1 MKTLLVSLILTVAF
15 LPCAARA
22 EQTPAPTQRAFETPD
37 EAAKAFVAALK
48 TGENAPLV
56 EIFGTKHR
64 DLIGTVDAARDREL
78 RGRFAKMAED
88 RQRLR
93 VNDDGSVT
101 HGRRV

>member
-1 MKTLLVSLILTVAF
+1 MKTFLVSLILTVAS
-15 LPCAARA
+15 LSCVARA
-22 EQTPAPTQRAFETPD
+22 EQTPTATQRAFETPD
-37 EAAKAFVAALK
+37 EAAKALVAALK

-64 DLIGTVDAARDREL
+64 DLIGSVDAVRDREL

-88 RQRLR
+88 RRALARERRRLG
-93 VNDDGSVT
+93 D